1 MGSRVKPTPPKPT
14 RGERLLDETYTAVRE
29 FLAVTPAQAT
39 AITLYAAATHA
50 IKAFPAFPRIFFGAN
65 TPESGK
71 TAAMLVTAYLSS
83 NPVDAAGSS
92 YALTSR
98 LAQAHNS
105 PEQPSP
111 TLYRDEIS
119 DVYGKAGL
127 NTASKD
133 PISDVLRRGYK
144 RGATTSWSVNRV
156 AEDINIYLP
165 VILAGLGTALPTDIR
180 SRCVVITMKRGR
192 PELDLDSDG
201 SEDRLRAIGSALGA
215 EVRAHIPAMVGF
227 TCEGI
232 APKLTGRAHQ
242 VWRPLIA
249 IATFLGGASTKWR
262 KRALSAFGELTGA
275 AASVCLS
282 ADQQTLKD
290 LVEIISDLEI
300 PTTPAAFVGGHALAE
315 ELLTYERFEGRTPLS
330 VAKDI
335 ARAMPID
342 SEQKRVPH
350 QGIIRGYYVKDILQ
364 AWEDAKPADPEEMAA
379 KEEIDPFA
387 VR

>member
-1 MGSRVKPTPPKPT
+1 MGARVKAVKPEQPT
-14 RGERLLDETYTAVRE
+14 RGERLLDEAYAGVRE

-50 IKAFPAFPRIFFGAN
+50 HKSFPAFPRMFFGAN

-92 YALTSR
+92 YALTSK

-156 AEDINIYLP
+156 AEEINIYLP
-165 VILAGLGTALPTDIR
+165 VILAGLGTALPSDIR
-180 SRCVVITMKRGR
+180 SRCVVVTMKRGR
-192 PELDLDSDG
+192 PESDLDSDG
-201 SEDRLRAIGSALGA
+201 SEDRLRRTGAALGA
-215 EVRAHIPAMVGF
+215 EVRAAAPLMVGF

-232 APKLTGRAHQ
+232 VPKLTGRAHQ

-249 IATFLGGASTKWR
+249 VATFLGGTRWR
-262 KRALSAFGELTGA
+262 SMALAAFAELTGA

-290 LVEIISDLEI
+290 LTQIVSDLELG
-300 PTTPAAFVGGHALAE
+300 PDAFIGGLALAE
-315 ELLTYERFEGRTPLS
+315 ELSNYDRFEGRTVLS
-330 VAKDI
+330 VAKDV
-335 ARAMPID
+335 ARAMPIAPV
-342 SEQKRVPH
+342 QKRIPH
-350 QGIIRGYYVKDILQ
+350 VGPTRGYMVRDILA
-364 AWEDAKPADPEEMAA
+364 AWEAMRPAEPEEIAA
-379 KEEIDPFA
+379 RQEVNPFA
-387 VR
+387 ID

>member
-1 MGSRVKPTPPKPT
+1 MGARVKTSPPKPS
-14 RGERLLDETYTAVRE
+14 RGERLLDEAYQGVRE

-50 IKAFPAFPRIFFGAN
+50 HKLFPAFPRIFFGAQ

-71 TAAMLVTAYLSS
+71 TVGMLVTAYLSS

-165 VILAGLGTALPTDIR
+165 VILAGLGTALPSDIR
-180 SRCVVITMKRGR
+180 SRCVVVTMRRGR
-192 PELDLDSDG
+192 PESDLDSDG
-201 SEDRLRAIGSALGA
+201 SEDRLRRTGEALGA
-215 EVRAHIPAMVGF
+215 EVRSNAHLMVGF

-232 APKLTGRAHQ
+232 VPKLTGRSHQ

-249 IATFLGGASTKWR
+249 IATFLGGPTWR
-262 KRALSAFGELTGA
+262 ARALSAFAELTGA

-290 LVEIISDLEI
+290 LVEIVTDLELSTKADSFI
-300 PTTPAAFVGGHALAE
+300 GGIALAE
-315 ELLTYERFEGRTPLS
+315 ELSTYDRFEGRTVLS

-342 SEQKRVPH
+342 PIQKRIAHAGPT
-350 QGIIRGYYVKDILQ
+350 RGYFVKDIVQ
-364 AWEDAKPADPEEMAA
+364 AWEDMRPAEPEEIAA
-379 KEEIDPFA
+379 RQEINPFA
-387 VR
+387 V

>member
-1 MGSRVKPTPPKPT
+1 MGTRPKAVKPEQPT
-14 RGERLLDETYTAVRE
+14 RGEMLLDEAYTGVRE
-29 FLAVTPAQAT
+29 FLSVTPAQAT

-50 IKAFPAFPRIFFGAN
+50 HKSFPAFPRMFFGAA

-71 TAAMLVTAYLSS
+71 TAGMLVTAYLSS

-92 YALTSR
+92 YALTSK

-144 RGATTSWSVNRV
+144 RGAVTSWSVNRV
-156 AEDINIYLP
+156 AEDIGIYLP
-165 VILAGLGTALPTDIR
+165 VIVAGLGTALPADIR
-180 SRCVVITMKRGR
+180 SRCVVVTMRRGR

-201 SEDRLRAIGSALGA
+201 SEERLRRTGAALGA
-215 EVRAHIPAMVGF
+215 EVRAHAPLMVGF

-232 APKLTGRAHQ
+232 VPKLTGRAHQ

-249 IATFLGGASTKWR
+249 VATFLGGSRWR
-262 KRALSAFGELTGA
+262 AKALAAFAELTGA

-290 LVEIISDLEI
+290 LTEIIGGLELRTDGFI
-300 PTTPAAFVGGHALAE
+300 GGLSLAE
-315 ELLTYERFEGRTPLS
+315 ELSTYDRFEGRTTLS
-330 VAKDI
+330 VARDI
-335 ARAMPID
+335 ARAMPV
-342 SEQKRVPH
+342 EPVQKRVPH
-350 QGIIRGYYVKDILQ
+350 MGVVRGYHVKDIIA
-364 AWEDAKPADPEEMAA
+364 AWEAMKPAEPEEIAA
-379 KEEIDPFA
+379 REEINPFA
-387 VR
+387 V